1 MRVYES
7 TYIICVVFCLYRE
20 ISSYQMGIVGRWELG
35 CLFISERDGW
45 GGGSWVVWSYNREM
59 VRKWDKMQHMFS

>member
-20 ISSYQMGIVGRWELG
+20 ISSYHIGIVGSWELG
-35 CLFISERDGW
+35 CLVISERGW
-45 GGGSWVVWSYNREM
+45 EVGAGLSGHIREM